1 MVENNLVKTNAKR
14 GDKMNTILM
23 SIKPEYV
30 SKIFNG
36 EKRYEYRKRSC
47 KNKVDKI
54 IVYSSSPVQKV
65 VGELIIKRVLC
76 NNKNKIWNETNM
88 YGGITKTKY
97 DKYYENCDY
106 AVAYEIEKAILY
118 DKQKDLKDYNLK
130 AAPQSYVYIKNK
142 GVDPNE

>member
-1 MVENNLVKTNAKR
+1 MSIV
-14 GDKMNTILM
+14 LM

-30 SKIFNG
+30 DKIFSG
-36 EKRYEYRKRSC
+36 KKKYEYRKRMC
-47 KNKVDKI
+47 KEKIDTI
-54 IVYSSSPVQKV
+54 IVYSSSPIQKV
-65 VGELIIKRVLC
+65 VGELEIKQVLYD
-76 NNKNKIWNETNM
+76 KKSIIWNKTNK

-118 DKQKDLKDYNLK
+118 DKQKDLKDFNVRT
-130 AAPQSYVYIKNK
+130 APQSYVYITNK

>member
-1 MVENNLVKTNAKR
+1 MSK
-14 GDKMNTILM
+14 ILM

-30 SKIFNG
+30 DKIFSG
-36 EKRYEYRKRSC
+36 EKKYEYRKRMC
-47 KNKVDKI
+47 KEQIDTI
-54 IVYSSSPVQKV
+54 IVYSSSPIQKV
-65 VGELIIKRVLC
+65 VGELKIKQVLYDKKSIIWTK
-76 NNKNKIWNETNM
+76 TNR

-118 DKQKDLKDYNLK
+118 DKQKDLKDFNVRT
-130 AAPQSYVYIKNK
+130 APQSYIYINN

>member
-1 MVENNLVKTNAKR
+1 MS
-14 GDKMNTILM
+14 TILM
-23 SIKPEYV
+23 SIKHEYV

-65 VGELIIKRVLC
+65 VGELKIKQVLYNKKSIIWDK
-76 NNKNKIWNETNM
+76 TNS

-118 DKQKDLKDYNLK
+118 DKQKDLKDFNVRT
-130 AAPQSYVYIKNK
+130 APQSYVYITNK

>member
-1 MVENNLVKTNAKR
+1 
-14 GDKMNTILM
+14 M

-30 SKIFNG
+30 DKIFSG
-36 EKRYEYRKRSC
+36 EKKYEYRKRMC
-47 KNKVDKI
+47 KEQIDTI
-54 IVYSSSPVQKV
+54 IVYSSSPIQKV
-65 VGELIIKRVLC
+65 VGELKIKQVLYDKKSIIWTK
-76 NNKNKIWNETNM
+76 TNR

-118 DKQKDLKDYNLK
+118 DKQKDLKDFNVRT
-130 AAPQSYVYIKNK
+130 APQSYIYINN